1 MSPSPL
7 LTTTPSDL
15 SDDISIQQLKQ
26 YWYSRSLL
34 LCNGIKKVINSAVE
48 EDKTTCR
55 LLEINPSKFED
66 KPPSTL
72 HRLIKA
78 QATKIAKRPIH
89 RQGTLFDNLQLIKQK
104 IELNTA
110 EIEILLFACSIYLD
124 RDYCEAY
131 LYFGRFNDRQFYSFL
146 ANTLDIPY
154 ADISNALNRNN
165 LLHQSGLL
173 SINTTPSDLEDKF
186 LPLSDFF
193 DGLERPQKNIES
205 FFSAT
210 IVPAPKPVLTP
221 KHYRHIKQ
229 DYARLSAY
237 IKTVCDKKTKGA
249 NVLIYG
255 SPGTGKTQWVRTLT
269 HELKL
274 KLSEISLEWEGGG
287 ILSGDARVKA
297 CQLAQTLF
305 KKKKR
310 YCLLFDEI
318 EDLFQSSF
326 FDQFSG
332 NKSSPHKG
340 WINQLLENNP
350 VPTFWITND
359 IEVMDEA
366 ILRRFDLVFELP
378 APPYT
383 VRKQMLTETLKDTTV
398 SRQWIDKM
406 SHLDHL
412 PPAIINRA
420 AKVNNLIGGQKTDDA
435 EKNLEQMIGNTLK
448 SMGHQHKA
456 KRAHT
461 TEFYDP
467 ALINTKAPLDKI
479 AKGLKKSG
487 MGRLCLYG
495 PPGTGKSAYAKYL
508 AEHLKMPL
516 IAKQASDIID
526 CYVGETE
533 KNIANMFEQA
543 RQEKALLLLD
553 EADSFLRN
561 RLNNQHSWETTQ
573 VNELLVQMENFE
585 GIFICS
591 TNLMNNLD
599 TAALRRFDFKLE
611 FAYLNPKQ
619 AWKLLKGFINQ
630 PISSLSK
637 DEKEEVKK
645 QIAAIQQLTPG
656 DFAAVKR
663 RLTVLGEMDDLSLF
677 VQSLRDEVGFKGEGS
692 KRSIGFGAE
701 F

>member
-1 MSPSPL
+1 M
-7 LTTTPSDL
+7 
-15 SDDISIQQLKQ
+15 SDDISSQQLKQ
-26 YWYSRSLL
+26 RWYSRSLL
-34 LCNGIKKVINSAVE
+34 LCNGIKKVINSTLE
-48 EDKTTCR
+48 EDKTTCS
-55 LLEINPSKFED
+55 LLELSPNRFED

-72 HRLIKA
+72 HKLIKA
-78 QATKIAKRPIH
+78 QATKIAKRPIN
-89 RQGTLFDNLQLIKQK
+89 RQGTLFNNLQLIKQK
-104 IELNTA
+104 LKLNAT
-110 EIEILLFACSIYLD
+110 EIEILLFASFIYLD
-124 RDYCEAY
+124 RDYCEAC

-154 ADISNALNRNN
+154 ADICNALNRNN

-173 SINTTPSDLEDKF
+173 SINSTPSDLEDKF

-193 DGLERPQKNIES
+193 DGLESPQKNIES
-205 FFSAT
+205 FFSNS
-210 IVPAPKPVLTP
+210 IVPAQKPVLTP
-221 KHYRHIKQ
+221 KHYQHIKQ
-229 DYARLSAY
+229 DYSRLSAY

-274 KLSEISLEWEGGG
+274 KLSEISVEWESGG
-287 ILSGDARVKA
+287 ILSGDDRVKA

-326 FDQFSG
+326 FDQFAG
-332 NKSSPHKG
+332 NKSSHHKG

-359 IEVMDEA
+359 IEVMDDA

-383 VRKQMLTETLKDTTV
+383 VRKQMLTETLKDTAV
-398 SRQWIDKM
+398 SQQWIDRM
-406 SHLDHL
+406 SNLDHL

-420 AKVNNLIGGQKTDDA
+420 AKVNHLIGGQKTDDA
-435 EKNLEQMIGNTLK
+435 ETNLEQIIGSKLK
-448 SMGHQHKA
+448 AMGHQHKA
-456 KRAHT
+456 KRPHT
-461 TEFYDP
+461 SAYYDP
-467 ALINTKAPLDKI
+467 ALINTKASLDKI

-526 CYVGETE
+526 YYVGETE
-533 KNIANMFEQA
+533 KNIASMFEQA
-543 RQEKALLLLD
+543 RKEKALLLLD

-561 RLNNQHSWETTQ
+561 RLNSQHSWETTQ

-591 TNLMNNLD
+591 TNLMKDLD
-599 TAALRRFDFKLE
+599 SAALRRFDFKLE
-611 FAYLNPKQ
+611 FGYLNPKQ
-619 AWKLLKGFINQ
+619 AWKLLKGVIKQ
-630 PISSLSK
+630 PIATLDK
-637 DEKEEVKK
+637 DEKGKIKK

-656 DFAAVKR
+656 DFAAVQRK
-663 RLTVLGEMDDLSLF
+663 LTVLGEMDNLPLF
-677 VQSLRDEVGFKGEGS
+677 VQSLREEVGFKNEGS
-692 KRSIGFGAE
+692 KRSIGFGAN